1 MVKARFCQK
10 ERQNL
15 SGGAGI
21 SQGIVG
27 IVERDGIPLTDLSE
41 SVTILS
47 LRVER
52 ARKFKSAESA
62 GRRDWNSNAT

>member
-10 ERQNL
+10 EGQNL

-27 IVERDGIPLTDLSE
+27 IVKRDGIPLTDLSE

-47 LRVER
+47 LRVE
-52 ARKFKSAESA
+52 
-62 GRRDWNSNAT
+62 